1 MNSVNKRPLPELTI
15 IVRIKNELGK
25 NPSLLF
31 AEFDE
36 NPIASA
42 SLAQVHLARLHDG
55 RQVAVKVQYPGI
67 EEIVKKDLET
77 VKTLLSFLSIFL
89 RIKGLGN
96 IHSQFSNMINEEL
109 DFRLEANNIE
119 TISANFKENTNVI
132 FPNIIHELSSERVL
146 TTEYMEGVNISD
158 LDKLSEFNV
167 DRQRLA
173 ECLIKTYCQMIFS
186 DGIYH
191 TYTVFYPNNSILRF
205 LKLKI
210 QNKL

>member
-1 MNSVNKRPLPELTI
+1 
-15 IVRIKNELGK
+15 
-25 NPSLLF
+25 
-31 AEFDE
+31 
-36 NPIASA
+36 
-42 SLAQVHLARLHDG
+42 
-55 RQVAVKVQYPGI
+55 
-67 EEIVKKDLET
+67 
-77 VKTLLSFLSIFL
+77 
-89 RIKGLGN
+89 
-96 IHSQFSNMINEEL
+96 MINEEL

>member
-89 RIKGLGN
+89 RIKG
-96 IHSQFSNMINEEL
+96 HWKYSF
-109 DFRLEANNIE
+109 
-119 TISANFKENTNVI
+119 TI
-132 FPNIIHELSSERVL
+132 
-146 TTEYMEGVNISD
+146 
-158 LDKLSEFNV
+158 
-167 DRQRLA
+167 Q
-173 ECLIKTYCQMIFS
+173 
-186 DGIYH
+186 
-191 TYTVFYPNNSILRF
+191 
-205 LKLKI
+205 
-210 QNKL
+210 